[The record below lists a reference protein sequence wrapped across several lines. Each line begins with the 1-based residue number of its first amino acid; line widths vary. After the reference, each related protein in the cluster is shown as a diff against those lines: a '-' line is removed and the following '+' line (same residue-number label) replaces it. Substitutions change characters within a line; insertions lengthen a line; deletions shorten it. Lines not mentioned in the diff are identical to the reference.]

1 MYRLGIDLGGTNIA
15 VAVVDENYNIVG
27 RAKVKT
33 DAHRPAEEICDS
45 KSSLAKLAE
54 PIHLYPQFLKNVRV
68 KNKAAVLAD
77 AKVLKAKEE
86 VEKLINKKGRVLL
99 RESGTEPVIRVM
111 VEAEAQELCVAYAE
125 MIVKV
130 ITEGGHCVE

>member
-1 MYRLGIDLGGTNIA
+1 MPDFLLKINLEDNRQIGPYVVIFA
-15 VAVVDENYNIVG
+15 VIV
-27 RAKVKT
+27 
-33 DAHRPAEEICDS
+33 I
-45 KSSLAKLAE
+45 L
-54 PIHLYPQFLKNVRV
+54 
-68 KNKAAVLAD
+68 VLIII

-130 ITEGGHCVE
+130 IVEGGHCVE